1 MPCFLLSHLVRHRMM
16 MMMMMMMG
24 KNDDDDDDEISV
36 SFALVLSPAALLS
49 PLLSARVYMY
59 TY

>member
-1 MPCFLLSHLVRHRMM
+1 MM